1 MQPSQPAHP
10 LAAEAGTPE
19 HPQPEA
25 SAPAADPATDWAA
38 WSREAVEMM
47 VQRNAEW
54 PRQLGLQGSPT
65 YRWDL
70 DSATLVL
77 EGALHE
83 VVATVCL
90 VGTTSDSENSFL
102 WSWANEAVPKLH
114 GEALEVVHDFG
125 RANHLA
131 LLTTARI
138 PGGRPEATECL
149 CIAARL
155 QRAIGTF
162 IDKQGDVTLY
172 FTILYAQVAPSTDDP
187 LLN

>member
-1 MQPSQPAHP
+1 MSEEKQ
-10 LAAEAGTPE
+10 
-19 HPQPEA
+19 
-25 SAPAADPATDWAA
+25 ATDWAA

-47 VQRNAEW
+47 VAKNAEW
-54 PRQLGLQGSPT
+54 PRQFGLEGSPA

-77 EGALHE
+77 QGALHE

-90 VGTTSDSENSFL
+90 VGTTSEAEGSFV
-102 WSWANEAVPKLH
+102 WNWANEAIPRQH

-125 RANHLA
+125 RENHLA

-138 PGGRPEATECL
+138 QGGRPEATECL

-155 QRAIGTF
+155 QRAMGTF
-162 IDKQGDVTLY
+162 IDQQGDVTLY
-172 FTILYAQVAPSTDDP
+172 FTLLHARLASVDDALP
-187 LLN
+187 N

>member
-1 MQPSQPAHP
+1 MDSNRQHMSE
-10 LAAEAGTPE
+10 AEK
-19 HPQPEA
+19 
-25 SAPAADPATDWAA
+25 DTDWAA

-47 VQRNAEW
+47 VARNAQW
-54 PRQLGLQGSPT
+54 PKQFGLQATPSF
-65 YRWDL
+65 RWDL

-77 EGALHE
+77 QGPLHE

-90 VGTTSDSENSFL
+90 VGTTRDSEGGFV
-102 WSWANEAVPKLH
+102 WSWANEAIPRQH

-125 RANHLA
+125 REHHLA

-155 QRAIGTF
+155 QRAAGTF
-162 IDKQGDVTLY
+162 IDRQGDVTLY
-172 FTILYAQVAPSTDDP
+172 FTILHLQVAMDADQLP
-187 LLN
+187 N

>member
-1 MQPSQPAHP
+1 MSMSPPA
-10 LAAEAGTPE
+10 ETT
-19 HPQPEA
+19 
-25 SAPAADPATDWAA
+25 SAADSAHATDWAA

-47 VQRNAEW
+47 VARNAEW
-54 PRQLGLQGSPT
+54 PRRFGLQGSPDF
-65 YRWDL
+65 RWDL

-77 EGALHE
+77 QGPLHE

-102 WSWANEAVPKLH
+102 WSWANEAVPKQH

-125 RANHLA
+125 REHQLA

-155 QRAIGTF
+155 QRAMGTF
-162 IDKQGDVTLY
+162 IDQQGDVTLY
-172 FTILYAQVAPSTDDP
+172 FTILHAQLAAMDAQLP
-187 LLN
+187 N

>member
-1 MQPSQPAHP
+1 MDSNRQHMSE
-10 LAAEAGTPE
+10 AEK
-19 HPQPEA
+19 
-25 SAPAADPATDWAA
+25 DTDWAA

-47 VQRNAEW
+47 VARNAQW
-54 PRQLGLQGSPT
+54 PKQFGLQATPSF
-65 YRWDL
+65 RWDL

-77 EGALHE
+77 QGPLHE

-90 VGTTSDSENSFL
+90 VGTTSDSEGGFV
-102 WSWANEAVPKLH
+102 WSWANEAIPRQH

-125 RANHLA
+125 REHHLA

-155 QRAIGTF
+155 QRAAGTF
-162 IDKQGDVTLY
+162 IDRQGDVTLY
-172 FTILYAQVAPSTDDP
+172 FTILHLQVAMDADQLPH
-187 LLN
+187 

>member
-1 MQPSQPAHP
+1 
-10 LAAEAGTPE
+10 
-19 HPQPEA
+19 
-25 SAPAADPATDWAA
+25 
-38 WSREAVEMM
+38 MM
-47 VQRNAEW
+47 VAKNVEW
-54 PRQLGLQGSPT
+54 PRQFGLQGSPA

-77 EGALHE
+77 EAPLHQ
-83 VVATVCL
+83 VVAIVCL

-102 WSWANEAVPKLH
+102 WSWANEAVPKQH

-125 RANHLA
+125 REHHLA

-138 PGGRPEATECL
+138 QGGRPEATECL

-155 QRAIGTF
+155 QRAMGTF

-172 FTILYAQVAPSTDDP
+172 FTILHAKVAMALDALP
-187 LLN
+187 N

>member
-1 MQPSQPAHP
+1 MSQ
-10 LAAEAGTPE
+10 E
-19 HPQPEA
+19 PQT
-25 SAPAADPATDWAA
+25 TDWAA

-47 VQRNAEW
+47 VAKNAEW
-54 PRQLGLQGSPT
+54 PKQFGLQGAPA

-77 EGALHE
+77 EAPLHQ

-90 VGTTSDSENSFL
+90 VGTSSDSENSFL
-102 WSWANEAVPKLH
+102 WSWANEAVPKQH

-125 RANHLA
+125 REHHLA

-138 PGGRPEATECL
+138 QGGRPEATECL
-149 CIAARL
+149 CIAGRL
-155 QRAIGTF
+155 QRAMGTF

-172 FTILYAQVAPSTDDP
+172 FTLLHMQVATEEGGLS
-187 LLN
+187 N

>member
-1 MQPSQPAHP
+1 MSQ
-10 LAAEAGTPE
+10 E
-19 HPQPEA
+19 PQT
-25 SAPAADPATDWAA
+25 TDWAA

-47 VQRNAEW
+47 VAKNAEW
-54 PRQLGLQGSPT
+54 PKQFGLQGSPA

-77 EGALHE
+77 EAPLHQ
-83 VVATVCL
+83 VVAIVCL

-102 WSWANEAVPKLH
+102 WSWANEAVPKQH

-125 RANHLA
+125 REHHLA

-138 PGGRPEATECL
+138 QGGRPEATECM
-149 CIAARL
+149 CIAGRL
-155 QRAIGTF
+155 QRAMGTF

-172 FTILYAQVAPSTDDP
+172 FTILHAQVATEEGGLS
-187 LLN
+187 N